1 MIAITADQLKHDLS
15 KKYSIK
21 CFIDLADLTV
31 SPSQAYKILQQ
42 YHQQEFSLND
52 RLVFYTEHNISKQL
66 LEHLYQATTLIDVS
80 NFFVL
85 LCTTFDIKSKIDLI
99 ASKNS
104 GDNASFQSIQVDITD
119 TNPMSVN
126 FILPATVCPM
136 PWSHMRI
143 DQSGDARPC
152 CVYKNTVGNVIDQS
166 INHLFYNQDYTQ
178 LRQKLSSGEKVSGC
192 DHCWNLED
200 HGMTSNRIMH
210 MRLSKK
216 DLLTKHLDD
225 PEIVSLDLAPGNT
238 CNFKCRICGPISS
251 SLFAQEIKSIT
262 GISPVKSINWAES
275 DNKVM
280 DEISDLLPSLTNIDM
295 YGGEPFLIKPLHKL
309 VAQAREHGHATHI
322 RLHYN
327 SNGSI
332 YPDHLVD
339 HWKHF
344 QHVDIHFSI
353 DNVGARFDLERGGSW
368 QQVTSNIRKLVDLS
382 LPNLKISIMPTISIM
397 NIFYLDEL
405 LAWAAELR
413 LPVNVNYL
421 DSPDEFSIKNLTP
434 LAKKLILEKFQ
445 DHPWPEMS
453 KILNTIRSSP
463 DSDGVRFVTLSRH
476 FDRIRGQNFSNT
488 HAEIAHAMGM

>member
-21 CFIDLADLTV
+21 CFIDLADLTF

-42 YHQQEFSLND
+42 HHQREFSLND
-52 RLVFYTEHNISKQL
+52 RLVFYTEHIISDQL

-85 LCTTFDIKSKIDLI
+85 LCTRFDIKSKIDLI

-104 GDNASFQSIQVDITD
+104 GDNVSFQSIQVDITD
-119 TNPMSVN
+119 TKHMSVN
-126 FILPATVCPM
+126 FILPATICPM

-143 DQSGDARPC
+143 DQSGDASPC
-152 CVYKNTVGNVIDQS
+152 CVYKNTFGNVTDHS
-166 INHLFYNQDYTQ
+166 MSHLFHNQDYTQ
-178 LRQKLSSGEKVSGC
+178 LRQKLLSGEKVPGC
-192 DHCWNLED
+192 DHCWNLEK
-200 HGMTSNRIMH
+200 HGLTSNRIMH
-210 MRLSKK
+210 MRLLKK
-216 DLLTKHLDD
+216 DLLTRHLDN

-238 CNFKCRICGPISS
+238 CNFKCRICGPVSS

-280 DEISDLLPSLTNIDM
+280 DEILDLLPTLTNIDM
-295 YGGEPFLIKPLHKL
+295 YGGEPFLIKPLYKL
-309 VAQAREHGHATHI
+309 VSQAVEHGHARHI

-327 SNGSI
+327 SNGSV
-332 YPDHLVD
+332 YPDHLIE
-339 HWKHF
+339 HWKYF

-353 DNVGARFDLERGGSW
+353 DNVGTRFDLERGGSW
-368 QQVTSNIRKLVDLS
+368 EQVTSNICKLVDLS

-405 LAWAAELR
+405 LEWAAELR

-421 DSPDEFSIKNLTP
+421 DSPEEFSIKNLTP

-445 DHPWPEMS
+445 DHPWPEMN
-453 KILNTIRSSP
+453 KILTTIRSSP

-488 HAEIAHAMGM
+488 HAEIAYAMGM

>member
-52 RLVFYTEHNISKQL
+52 RLVFYTEHNISDQL

-178 LRQKLSSGEKVSGC
+178 LRQKLLSGEKVSGC

-238 CNFKCRICGPISS
+238 CNFKCRICSPISS

-295 YGGEPFLIKPLHKL
+295 YGGEPFLIKPLYKL
-309 VAQAREHGHATHI
+309 VSQAIEHGHATHI

-332 YPDHLVD
+332 YPDHLVE

-421 DSPDEFSIKNLTP
+421 DSPEEFSIKNLTP